1 MIRGLKVGVKV
12 RDKRPPAPCEDGRQY
27 FPAPR
32 WQLRVVRG
40 GSEGGVAVVRWTP
53 IAKSPRGHGA
63 PLPNLV
69 DYDAARA
76 GFSWDSARDAL
87 DGLPDGGINIA
98 HEAVDRHAV
107 GAASGKVALRC
118 LRRNGGVRDITYGE
132 LVELTSRFAQALD
145 HLGVGVGDRV
155 FVLLPRVPE
164 LYVAALGTLKHRSVL
179 SPLFSAFGPEPIRQ
193 RLEIG
198 EGRVLV
204 TTAGLFRRRVAS
216 QRDALR
222 KLEHVLIIDEPAP
235 EGTIL
240 FPDLLAAMPGT
251 YEIGSTNPEMMALLH
266 FTSGTTGAPK
276 GAIHVHDAVVQH
288 HVTGS
293 LALDLHADDV
303 FWCTA
308 DPGWVTGTSYGIISP
323 LTHGVT
329 SIIDESEFEIDR
341 WYATLADQRVSVWYT
356 APTALRMLM
365 AAGAEPARA
374 HDLSALRFIASVG
387 EPLNPEVVN
396 WTNETLGIPA
406 HDNWWQT
413 ETGGIMIANFAAMTI
428 RPGSMGK
435 PMPGVEAVIL
445 QRNDEEKIV
454 LGPDGA
460 AVEVPDGTDGML
472 ALRPGWPSMFR
483 GYLGEPERY
492 EACFTAGWYIS
503 GDLARRDQ
511 EGYFWFVGRGDDV
524 IKSAGHLIGPFEV
537 ESVLMEHPSVVEA
550 GVIGIPDAVAG
561 EVVKAYVVLHRD
573 VSPTDDLRLELI
585 GFARKRLG
593 AAIAPRD
600 VAFAEHLPHTQSG
613 KIVRR
618 VLKQRA
624 LGLPEGDTS
633 TLEAAT

>member
-40 GSEGGVAVVRWTP
+40 GSEGGAAVVRWTP

-266 FTSGTTGAPK
+266 FTSGTTGTPK

-308 DPGWVTGTSYGIISP
+308 DPGWVTGTSYGTISP

-329 SIIDESEFEIDR
+329 SIIDESEFEIDL

-561 EVVKAYVVLHRD
+561 EVVKAYVVLHRN

>member
-1 MIRGLKVGVKV
+1 MKW
-12 RDKRPPAPCEDGRQY
+12 A
-27 FPAPR
+27 
-32 WQLRVVRG
+32 
-40 GSEGGVAVVRWTP
+40 P
-53 IAKSPRGHGA
+53 IAARSRAPGA
-63 PLPNLV
+63 PPPNLV
-69 DYDAARA
+69 DYDEAYT
-76 GFSWDSARDAL
+76 GFSWESARGEL
-87 DGLPDGGINIA
+87 DGLPGGGVNIA
-98 HEAVDRHAV
+98 HEAVDRHAFGV
-107 GAASGKVALRC
+107 ARDKVALRC
-118 LRRNGGVRDITYGE
+118 LHRHGGVRDITYGE
-132 LVELTSRFAQALD
+132 LSELTSRFAQALD
-145 HLGVGVGDRV
+145 SLGVGDGDRV

-179 SPLFSAFGPEPIRQ
+179 CPLFSAFGPQPIRQ

-198 EGRVLV
+198 DGRVLV
-204 TTAGLFRRRVAS
+204 TTSGLFRRRVAP

-222 KLEHVLIIDEPAP
+222 SLEHVLIIDDPAP
-235 EGTIL
+235 EGTIFL
-240 FPDLLAAMPGT
+240 PDLLAKMPGT
-251 YEIGSTNPEMMALLH
+251 YEIGSTDPETMALLH
-266 FTSGTTGAPK
+266 FTSGTTGTPK
-276 GAIHVHDAVVQH
+276 GAVHVHEAVVQH
-288 HVTGS
+288 HATGS

-329 SIIDESEFEIDR
+329 SIIDEGEFEVER
-341 WYATLADQRVSVWYT
+341 WYATLAEQRVTVWYT

-365 AAGAEPARA
+365 AAGAEPPRA

-396 WTNETLGIPA
+396 WTNENLGVPA

-454 LGPDGA
+454 LDPDGA
-460 AVEVPDGTDGML
+460 AVEVPDGADGVL

-492 EACFTAGWYIS
+492 EACFTAGWYVS
-503 GDLARRDQ
+503 GDLARRD
-511 EGYFWFVGRGDDV
+511 EDGYFWFVGRGDDV

-537 ESVLMEHPSVVEA
+537 ESVLMEHPAVVEA
-550 GVIGIPDAVAG
+550 GVIGIPDVVAG
-561 EVVKAYVVLHRD
+561 EVVKAYVVLHQGVD
-573 VSPTDDLRLELI
+573 STDDLRLELI

-600 VAFAEHLPHTQSG
+600 IAFVAHLPHTQSG

-633 TLEAAT
+633 TLEATP